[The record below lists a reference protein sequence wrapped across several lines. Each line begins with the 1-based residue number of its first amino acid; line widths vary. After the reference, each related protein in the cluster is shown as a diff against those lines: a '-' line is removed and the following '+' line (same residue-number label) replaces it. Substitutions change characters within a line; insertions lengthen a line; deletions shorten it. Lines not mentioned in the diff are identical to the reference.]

1 MKNYLFV
8 YDEDRLQHKIY
19 FNDIYYIM
27 CEENYV
33 KILGKR
39 TDKYLAMQLITLKKM
54 HSQLPNNFCRVQ
66 KRYIINL
73 NHIQS
78 DEVIKEGKKQFI
90 VLTNGTKIPISDNYD
105 FKKEV

>member
-39 TDKYLAMQLITLKKM
+39 TDKYLAMQLITLKKNA
-54 HSQLPNNFCRVQ
+54 Q
-66 KRYIINL
+66 
-73 NHIQS
+73 
-78 DEVIKEGKKQFI
+78 
-90 VLTNGTKIPISDNYD
+90 PIT
-105 FKKEV
+105 